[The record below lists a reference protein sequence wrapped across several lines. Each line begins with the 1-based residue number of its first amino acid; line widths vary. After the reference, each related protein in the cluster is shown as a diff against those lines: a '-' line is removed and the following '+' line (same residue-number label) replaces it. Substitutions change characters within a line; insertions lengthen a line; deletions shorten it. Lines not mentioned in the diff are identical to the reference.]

1 MTSFATPALEKKL
14 QETDSIGTS
23 WQRCMNED
31 SANLAKN
38 IVHVGV
44 DTDVTNQFDN
54 KATKNTQD
62 LSDAKK
68 DEDQKRT
75 EDLETSTNLS
85 DKQPPKR
92 DETSSFQN
100 EVV

>member
-1 MTSFATPALEKKL
+1 MDTSSLPASPVNQRNSHSNNTEERKK
-14 QETDSIGTS
+14 QENAD
-23 WQRCMNED
+23 
-31 SANLAKN
+31 
-38 IVHVGV
+38 VV
-44 DTDVTNQFDN
+44 DTDVKNQFDN
-54 KATKNTQD
+54 KATKNTKD